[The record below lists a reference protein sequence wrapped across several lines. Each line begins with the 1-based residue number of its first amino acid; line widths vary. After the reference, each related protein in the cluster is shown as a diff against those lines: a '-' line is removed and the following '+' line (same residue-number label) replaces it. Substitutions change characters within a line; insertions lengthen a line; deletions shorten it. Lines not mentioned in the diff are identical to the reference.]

1 MVLCFAK
8 ESQLRHSSVDNYF
21 LQRYNKK
28 YTYASP
34 LNKKIVKH
42 LHDCKFFT
50 TFAVEIKNTNM
61 LQIIKDK
68 EYTEWIAELSHRYRQ
83 SQIKASVR
91 VNNEM
96 LHFY

>member
-1 MVLCFAK
+1 MVYVFFAK
-8 ESQLRHSSVDNYF
+8 ESQLRHSPIDNYF

-50 TFAVEIKNTNM
+50 TFA
-61 LQIIKDK
+61 L
-68 EYTEWIAELSHRYRQ
+68 A
-83 SQIKASVR
+83 
-91 VNNEM
+91 
-96 LHFY
+96 

>member
-34 LNKKIVKH
+34 LNKKNRKA
-42 LHDCKFFT
+42 L
-50 TFAVEIKNTNM
+50 AR
-61 LQIIKDK
+61 LQ
-68 EYTEWIAELSHRYRQ
+68 
-83 SQIKASVR
+83 
-91 VNNEM
+91 NNS
-96 LHFY
+96 LPLRSLKKQ